1 MTGQGEPH
9 LPRLFTPGVAVLLG
23 YVLLVGNPWL
33 NRDLQIALSDSE
45 PAFRLGGVLLSYPS
59 WYVDVDRI
67 GPFLFW
73 YADLRTLLFVA
84 LAVAGLVRVPRWV
97 SEKEAAGLFVIT
109 VGLTTLSAVIAGL
122 GSSAITLILLDSREA
137 MPYIGPDR
145 PEEFLL
151 SQLGPS
157 AVFGLL
163 FGLVLGAVVVMQHR
177 APAGAKRRVNTP
189 KSFW

>member
-33 NRDLQIALSDSE
+33 NRDLQIALSDAES
-45 PAFRLGGVLLSYPS
+45 AFRVAGVLLSYPS
-59 WYVDVDRI
+59 WHVDVDRV

-73 YADLRTLLFVA
+73 YANVRALLFVA
-84 LAVAGLVRVPRWV
+84 LAVAGLARVPRWV
-97 SEKEAAGLFVIT
+97 SEKEGAGLFVIT
-109 VGLTTLSAVIAGL
+109 VGLTTLSAMIAGL
-122 GSSAITLILLDSREA
+122 GSSVIAVSLLDSRET
-137 MPYIGPDR
+137 MPYVGLGQ
-145 PEEFLL
+145 PEEFF
-151 SQLGPS
+151 LGQVGAS
-157 AVFGLL
+157 ATFGVL
-163 FGLVLGAVVVMQHR
+163 FGLVLGAVVVMQRR